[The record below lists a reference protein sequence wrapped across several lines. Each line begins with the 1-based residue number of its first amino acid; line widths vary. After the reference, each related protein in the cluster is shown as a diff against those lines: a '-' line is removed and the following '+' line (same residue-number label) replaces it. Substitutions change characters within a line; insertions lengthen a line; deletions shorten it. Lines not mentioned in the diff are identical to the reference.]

1 MKKCS
6 RSTKF
11 EAEYDVPMKAKIK
24 HIAII
29 LLLAASCKSETPY
42 DEVIWKLYAV
52 LENKATYEAHFQ
64 QRIDVLKDMRKA
76 AMQSPAMLYDINARL
91 ADEYASYSLDSA
103 VLYLSRNRSIADELG
118 DRYKATESEISLATL
133 YAKTGYHIESSD
145 ILHRLPYDKIPF
157 TLRANYFRALHSLS
171 GELMAYSQ
179 NGEVWQEKKHDR
191 DMYRDSLLRYVPEES
206 FEWYELKSE
215 EADNNSDKALR
226 ISYIEKMLECCESG
240 SHDYAKACFLMQY
253 SSEDHHEQMTWFAR
267 SAIADCLC
275 AVKDY
280 ASLQSL
286 SRLLFEEGDID
297 RAFRYT
303 ADHSMPDAISFNGKL
318 RPWQIAQFFPDIE
331 RAFADKTLKQK
342 RGLTNMVI
350 LISFLLLVLCAVLVL
365 FFMRQNVLDKT
376 RRKLEESYL
385 EIESHNRELEEER
398 LKLQALNSRMKES
411 DKVKQ
416 EYITS
421 FLSILSDNISADR
434 QYKNHVRKHIR
445 RGDTDSLIAEIDA
458 LPPID
463 EDISKFYKMFDETFI
478 NIYPDFVEKF
488 NQLLK
493 EGETITPKDGD
504 ILTPELRIFALVKLG
519 ISDYGKIASLLH
531 YSTNTIYNY
540 RAKIKNKSDIG
551 RDDFEA
557 AVRAIA

>member
-1 MKKCS
+1 
-6 RSTKF
+6 
-11 EAEYDVPMKAKIK
+11 MKARIK

-29 LLLAASCKSETPY
+29 LLLAVSCRSETPY
-42 DEVIWKLYAV
+42 DEVINRLDTV
-52 LENKATYEAHFQ
+52 LENKSTYESHFLR
-64 QRIDVLKDMRKA
+64 RIDVLKDMRDA
-76 AMQSPAMLYDINARL
+76 AIQSPSMLYDINAKL
-91 ADEYASYSLDSA
+91 ADEYSSYSLDSA
-103 VLYLSRNRSIADELG
+103 VLYLSLNRSMAESIG
-118 DRYKATESEISLATL
+118 DKYKLTESEISLATI

-145 ILHRLPYDKIPF
+145 ILHRLPYKDIPF
-157 TLRANYFRALHSLS
+157 TLKADYFRALHSLS

-179 NGEVWQEKKHDR
+179 NGEVWQEKKNDR
-191 DMYRDSLLRYVPEES
+191 DRYRDSLLRYVPTES

-215 EADNNSDKALR
+215 EADNNSDNTLR
-226 ISYIEKMLECCESG
+226 ISYIEKMLNCCESD

-253 SSEDHHEQMTWFAR
+253 SSEDPHEQMLWFAR
-267 SAIADCLC
+267 SAIADCIC

-331 RAFADKTLKQK
+331 RAFAEKTLNQK

-350 LISFLLLVLCAVLVL
+350 LISLLLLLLCAILVL

-385 EIESHNRELEEER
+385 EIESHNRKLEEER
-398 LKLQALNSRMKES
+398 LKLQTLNSRMKES

-445 RGDTDSLIAEIDA
+445 RGDTESLIAEIDS

-488 NQLLK
+488 NTLLK
-493 EGETITPKDGD
+493 DGESITPKDGD

>member
-1 MKKCS
+1 
-6 RSTKF
+6 
-11 EAEYDVPMKAKIK
+11 MKAKIS

-29 LLLAASCKSETPY
+29 LLIAVSCKSETPY
-42 DEVIWKLYAV
+42 DEVIKRLDAV
-52 LENKATYEAHFQ
+52 LENKSTYESHFL
-64 QRIDVLKDMRKA
+64 QRIDVLKDMRDA
-76 AMQSPAMLYDINARL
+76 AIQSPSMLYDINARL

-103 VLYLSRNRSIADELG
+103 VLYLSRNHSMAEGTG
-118 DRYKATESEISLATL
+118 DRYKLAESEISLATL

-145 ILHRLPYDKIPF
+145 ILHRLPYKNIPL
-157 TLRANYFRALHSLS
+157 TLKADYFRALHSLS

-179 NGEVWQEKKHDR
+179 NADVWKEKKLDR
-191 DMYRDSLLRYVPEES
+191 DMYRDSLLRYVPAGS

-215 EADNNSDKALR
+215 EADNNSDNALR
-226 ISYIEKMLECCESG
+226 ISYIEKMLGCCESG

-253 SSEDHHEQMTWFAR
+253 SSEDPHEQMIWLAR

-286 SRLLFEEGDID
+286 SRLLFKEGDID

-331 RAFADKTLKQK
+331 RAFAAKTGHQKQ
-342 RGLTNMVI
+342 GLTNMIV
-350 LISFLLLVLCAVLVL
+350 LISLLLLILCVVLVL

-385 EIESHNRELEEER
+385 EIESHNRKLEEER
-398 LKLQALNSRMKES
+398 RKLQTLNSRMKES

-478 NIYPDFVEKF
+478 NLYPDFVEKF
-488 NQLLK
+488 NTLLK
-493 EGETITPKDGD
+493 DGEAITPKDGD